1 LVWLVLSGACMA
13 QAVSP
18 RFEEEHARGVK
29 QNPRGLKLVLG
40 TADGHTIYRLSDTI
54 RFRLSFA
61 SQQLRR
67 YTADLASAGSRA
79 GASNDFVIEGPDMA
93 APIHSDVFSPPAIVC
108 CSSDRRYVKQKPLA
122 SEASLQLKWLER
134 GLGLS
139 TSLTPRKFKPGV
151 YAIFA
156 QTRSVMVGWPKSEHD
171 RYHTVS
177 NLVVTSSNILRITIL
192 PDASDSEEDKR

>member
-1 LVWLVLSGACMA
+1 MVWFVLSGACIA

-18 RFEEEHARGVK
+18 RFEEEHARGVE
-29 QNPRGLKLVLG
+29 QNPPGLKAVLA
-40 TADGHTIYRLSDTI
+40 TADGHTTYRLSDTI

-67 YTADLASAGSRA
+67 YTVDLASAGSGA

-93 APIHSDVFSPPAIVC
+93 APIHSAVVSPPAIVC
-108 CSSDRRYVKQKPLA
+108 CTSDRRYVKHKPLA
-122 SEASLQLKWLER
+122 SEAFLQLKWLER

-139 TSLTPRKFKPGV
+139 TSLTPRKFKPGI

-177 NLVVTSSNILRITIL
+177 NLVVTSSNILHITIL
-192 PDASDSEEDKR
+192 PDAADSEEDKR